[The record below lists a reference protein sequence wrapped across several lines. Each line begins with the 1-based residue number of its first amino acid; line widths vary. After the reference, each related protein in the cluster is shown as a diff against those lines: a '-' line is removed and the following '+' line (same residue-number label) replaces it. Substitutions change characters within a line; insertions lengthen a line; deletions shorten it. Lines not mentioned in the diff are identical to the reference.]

1 MTARPRPAPRDDR
14 AELSAHI
21 EAWTTFI
28 LSNIVWFI
36 VSIPLVTLPAAT
48 VGLFA
53 YMSARVRGRQP
64 DFFRT
69 YFGAVRQHWRKATV
83 IGVIDVVIG
92 GLVILNLS
100 IFPRM
105 DMTADPF
112 AFVARSMTIF
122 VAAAAL
128 MLNLYVW
135 SLIVLLEDASLK
147 TLVENAAALVFTHPL
162 WSLGVL
168 IVSPLP
174 TLISLLLPQGIFALA
189 TISLTVLIVT
199 MGTWRVIRQ
208 HLDPELLQELTSPR
222 QP

>member
-1 MTARPRPAPRDDR
+1 MTARPRPTPRDDR

-36 VSIPLVTLPAAT
+36 VSIPLVTMPAAT

-53 YMSARVRGRQP
+53 YLSARARGRQP

-69 YFGAVRQHWRKATV
+69 YFGAVRQHWRKAT
-83 IGVIDVVIG
+83 ILGVIDVVIG

-105 DMTADPF
+105 DMTADLF

-135 SLIVLLEDASLK
+135 SLMVLLEDASLK
-147 TLVENAAALVFTHPL
+147 KLVENAAALFFTHPL

-168 IVSPLP
+168 IASALP

-189 TISLTVLIVT
+189 TISLTVLIAT

-208 HLDPELLQELTSPR
+208 HLDADLLQKLTAPR

>member
-1 MTARPRPAPRDDR
+1 MTARPRPTPRDDR
-14 AELSAHI
+14 AELAAHI
-21 EAWTTFI
+21 ESWTTFI

-36 VSIPLVTLPAAT
+36 VSIPLVTMPAAT

-53 YMSARVRGRQP
+53 YLSARVRGRQP

-69 YFGAVRQHWRKATV
+69 YFGAVRHHWRKAMV
-83 IGVIDVVIG
+83 IGVIDFVIG
-92 GLVILNLS
+92 GLIVLNLS

-112 AFVARSMTIF
+112 AFVARSVTVF

-135 SLIVLLEDASLK
+135 SLMVLLEDASLK

-162 WSLGVL
+162 WSVSVL
-168 IVSPLP
+168 IASTLP
-174 TLISLLLPQGIFALA
+174 TLISLLLPQGIFALV
-189 TISLTVLIVT
+189 TVSLTVLIAT

-208 HLDPELLQELTSPR
+208 HLDADLLQKLTAPR